1 MFSCLSAALAM
12 TGCGTERQQP
22 TAEAAAALEVRVSG
36 PFDAEPYPTDFY
48 PVPPGTFKLACG
60 SHRCLAVH
68 KLSSSSSTVL
78 ATRVDG
84 TGALVDT
91 PRIRLGVAELVLG
104 VLARDDEFL
113 VVTARDRPDPDV
125 RYHRIRGS
133 DGRVL
138 EDPTPR
144 LPAVPPAH
152 MATTGASYLFLVPTA
167 GSERE
172 ARLYDAELN
181 PVGDPVILPSSL
193 ARSLTPGAG
202 QYLVAG
208 YGQALRISEA
218 TGAALDPAPIEFS
231 RYNGSDSPLGVYK
244 DGVYQLVWAD
254 QSAVYGSR
262 IDAATGEPLDPDDTF
277 NELSGVKVIRRL
289 EHRLTG
295 KFDVTIIGGD
305 VVASWG
311 EDLSEVHAQRIDL
324 TTGLPIGSRPTLL
337 AYIPQTLYNYPTL
350 DFQTLGDS
358 VSSSTTRPSCARA
371 RAPPMSASR
380 RSARTGTWLSGA
392 APAMRRRSPRTAMAT
407 SWCSSGARPRTGR
420 RRRSWRRAS
429 IRRPART
436 STPPLAIGVGWTP
449 TVSSDGSSYLVMWSS
464 SDARGTSSHA
474 RQVRADGT
482 LGAEKRWL
490 VFDSGQ
496 TFKTQV
502 TWSGSYYGVAWGSR
516 HGRLDNDG
524 DLVAPD
530 PLPAGESAIR
540 GFGVRWHREVSNSR
554 PRVVA
559 DYALPPERRTFLY
572 VGEAEASGRITPD
585 VVAVRVRSRTGAL
598 LGGTLIA
605 EKHATPFAASDGT
618 RLAVISRDLD
628 TGDCEGVFVDAESG
642 LPVAGTEKVLVRGA
656 ADRAVS
662 EFFFDGEAFCVV
674 LYQGEDSGSSLRL
687 RRFDR
692 ALDPVKGDVADG
704 ARVTFS
710 ASRGWDFGVASSGNA
725 RGLLAYSRSDVD
737 RLGTAIRLSF
747 LAADGSMPPEPP
759 VSGAGGAGGSG
770 GHGGAGGSGG
780 AAGAS
785 GSGGAAGSGGAGAA
799 GGGGAGAAGSG
810 GTGAGEGGAGAA
822 GGGGADAGEGGAG
835 AGGGGGADAG
845 EGGAGAAGGGGA
857 GAAGGGGAG
866 AAGGG
871 GAGTAGGGGAG
882 AAGGGGAGAAG
893 GGGAGAAGGGGAG
906 AGGGGTGTGGGIAGA
921 GGDPAAGAG
930 GGGGGE
936 PGAGVSTASSGG
948 GSGNS
953 SDGCG
958 CRTAGGEER
967 AGGAALFALALAALA
982 GRRRAQLRAMRSD
995 LEAPLGPSP

>member
-1 MFSCLSAALAM
+1 M

-22 TAEAAAALEVRVSG
+22 TGEAAAALEVRVSG

-60 SHRCLAVH
+60 SQRCLAVH
-68 KLSSSSSTVL
+68 KLSSSSSAVL

-84 TGALVDT
+84 TGALVDM

-113 VVTARDRPDPDV
+113 VVTARDQPDPDV

-144 LPAVPPAH
+144 LPAAPPTH
-152 MATTGASYLFLVPTA
+152 MAAAGASYLFLVRTA

-193 ARSLTPGAG
+193 ARSLTPGEG

-324 TTGLPIGSRPTLL
+324 TTGLPVGSRPTLL

-358 VSSSTTRPSCARA
+358 VFFVNNETFLRPGTRSADERIATFGQDRDVAFRSRA
-371 RAPPMSASR
+371 RY
-380 RSARTGTWLSGA
+380 
-392 APAMRRRSPRTAMAT
+392 APAVASNGNGYLVVFERRSPEDGQAPEILAT
-407 SWCSSGARPRTGR
+407 RIDPATGAYLDD
-420 RRRSWRRAS
+420 
-429 IRRPART
+429 
-436 STPPLAIGVGWTP
+436 PPLAIGVGWTP
-449 TVSSDGSSYLVMWSS
+449 TVSSDGGSYLVMWSS

-482 LGAEKRWL
+482 LGVEKRWL

-502 TWSGSYYGVAWGSR
+502 TWNGSYYGVAWGSR

-540 GFGVRWHREVSNSR
+540 GFGVRWHPEVSNSR

-559 DYALPPERRTFLY
+559 DHALPPERRTFLY

-598 LGGTLIA
+598 LGSTLIA

-628 TGDCEGVFVDAESG
+628 TGDWEGVFVDAESG

-687 RRFDR
+687 RRFDG
-692 ALDPVKGDVADG
+692 ALDPVEGDVADG

-725 RGLLAYSRSDVD
+725 RGLLAYSQSDID

-747 LAADGSMPPEPP
+747 FAADGSMPPEPP

-785 GSGGAAGSGGAGAA
+785 GSGDAAGSGGAGAAGEGGAGAAGSGGTGAGEGGAGAA

-822 GGGGADAGEGGAG
+822 GSGGAG
-835 AGGGGGADAG
+835 AG
-845 EGGAGAAGGGGA
+845 EGGAGAAGS
-857 GAAGGGGAG
+857 
-866 AAGGG
+866 
-871 GAGTAGGGGAG
+871 
-882 AAGGGGAGAAG
+882 
-893 GGGAGAAGGGGAG
+893 GGAGAAGGGGAG

-921 GGDPAAGAG
+921 GGDPAAGTGGGIAGAGGDPAAGTGGGIAGAGGDPAAGTGG

-936 PGAGVSTASSGG
+936 PGTGVSTASSGG
-948 GSGNS
+948 GPGSS

-982 GRRRAQLRAMRSD
+982 GRRRAQKA
-995 LEAPLGPSP
+995 A